1 MKSISSPL
9 LPSEQEQFEQQGY
22 LILRQLFQPAEVDFL
37 REHFMSLRES
47 GPQPCDETLLDMTHP
62 DPLKRYPRLM
72 MMHRWDEVALRF
84 LLDSRLRDVLTLLVQ
99 SEPFA
104 VQTMLY
110 FKPPH
115 ARGQALHQDNYFLR
129 VRPGTCIAAWLALDE
144 CDEAN
149 GCLQVLPGTQDW
161 PILCTVPADDT
172 QSFTSG
178 TVPVPADKTAVP
190 MLMQAGDVL
199 FFNGSLVH
207 GSMPNTTEDRFRRS
221 LIGHYI
227 VGAAEMVGRWYHPV
241 LRFDGSSVAL
251 ETSPGGTPCGVWSE
265 SQGQGDIALTGFELV
280 DPDTHE

>member
-1 MKSISSPL
+1 MQSISSPL

-37 REHFMSLRES
+37 REYFMNVRES
-47 GPQPCDETLLDMTHP
+47 GPQPCDETLLDMAHP

-84 LLDSRLRDVLTLLVQ
+84 LLDSRLRDVLTVLVQ

-161 PILCTVPADDT
+161 PILCTVP
-172 QSFTSG
+172 
-178 TVPVPADKTAVP
+178 
-190 MLMQAGDVL
+190 
-199 FFNGSLVH
+199 
-207 GSMPNTTEDRFRRS
+207 
-221 LIGHYI
+221 
-227 VGAAEMVGRWYHPV
+227 
-241 LRFDGSSVAL
+241 
-251 ETSPGGTPCGVWSE
+251 
-265 SQGQGDIALTGFELV
+265 
-280 DPDTHE
+280 

>member
-1 MKSISSPL
+1 MTTTATSL

-22 LILRQLFQPAEVDFL
+22 LLLKQLFQPAEVTFY
-37 REHFMSLRES
+37 REHFMRVRES
-47 GPQPCDETLLDMTHP
+47 GSQPGDEVPQDSFHP

-84 LLDSRLRDVLTLLVQ
+84 LLDSRLRDILTALLQ

-129 VRPGTCIAAWLALDE
+129 VRPGTCVAAWLALDD

-149 GCLQVLPGTQDW
+149 GCLQVLPGTQSW
-161 PILCTVPADDT
+161 PILCTVPADET
-172 QSFTSG
+172 QSFTANM
-178 TVPVPADKTAVP
+178 VPVPENITAVP
-190 MLMQAGDVL
+190 MRMQAGDVL

-227 VGAAEMVGRWYHPV
+227 VGEAEMVGRWYHPV
-241 LRFDGSSVAL
+241 LRFDGSPVAL
-251 ETSPGGTPCGVWSE
+251 ATSPGSTPCGVWSE
-265 SQGQGDIALTGFELV
+265 GQGDIALTGIEVV
-280 DPDTHE
+280 DPDMHE

>member
-1 MKSISSPL
+1 MTTIASPSWSSK
-9 LPSEQEQFEQQGY
+9 QTQFEEQGY
-22 LILRQLFQPAEVDFL
+22 LLLKQLFQPAEVSFFRD
-37 REHFMSLRES
+37 HFMHVREA
-47 GPQPCDETLLDMTHP
+47 GPQPGDEVPLDRAHP

-84 LLDSRLRDVLTLLVQ
+84 LLDSRLQDVLTTLLQ
-99 SEPFA
+99 CEPFA

-129 VRPGTCIAAWLALDE
+129 VRPGTCIAAWLALDD

-149 GCLQVLPGTQDW
+149 GCLQVLPGTQSW
-161 PILCTVPADDT
+161 PILCTVPADES
-172 QSFTSG
+172 QSFTQN
-178 TVPVPADKTAVP
+178 TIPVPAEKTVIP

-199 FFNGSLVH
+199 FFHGSLVH

-227 VGAAEMVGRWYHPV
+227 VGEAEMVGRWYQPV
-241 LRFDGSSVAL
+241 LRFDGSQVAL
-251 ETSPGGTPCGVWSE
+251 GTSPGSTPCGVWNE
-265 SQGQGDIALTGFELV
+265 SQDGIALNGFEVV

>member
-1 MKSISSPL
+1 MTVSSSSL

-22 LILRQLFQPAEVDFL
+22 LILRQLFQREEVNTF
-37 REHFMSLRES
+37 REHFMQVRER
-47 GPQPCDETLLDMTHP
+47 GPQPGDETPLDVTHP

-72 MMHRWDEVALRF
+72 MMHRWDEVALHF
-84 LLDSRLRDVLTLLVQ
+84 LLDARLHDVLVALVQ

-129 VRPGTCIAAWLALDE
+129 VRPGTCIAAWLALDD

-149 GCLQVLPGTQDW
+149 GCLQVLPATQSW
-161 PILCTVPADDT
+161 PILCTIPADET
-172 QSFTSG
+172 QSFTAN
-178 TVPVPADKTAVP
+178 TVPVPADKTALP
-190 MLMQAGDVL
+190 MVMQAGDVL

-207 GSMPNTTEDRFRRS
+207 GSMPNSTEDRFRRS

-227 VGAAEMVGRWYHPV
+227 VGEAEMVGRWYHPV
-241 LRFDGSSVAL
+241 LRFDGSDVTL
-251 ETSPGGTPCGVWSE
+251 GTSPGSTPCGVWNE
-265 SQGQGDIALTGFELV
+265 DQGQTRIVLTGTEVV
-280 DPDTHE
+280 DPDAHE

>member
-1 MKSISSPL
+1 MAITVSSL

-22 LILRQLFQPAEVDFL
+22 LILKQLFQPAEVNFFRD
-37 REHFMSLRES
+37 HFMRVRES
-47 GPQPCDETLLDMTHP
+47 GPQPGDEVPLDRTHP

-84 LLDSRLRDVLTLLVQ
+84 LLDSRLRDVLTTLLQ
-99 SEPFA
+99 REPLA

-129 VRPGTCIAAWLALDE
+129 VRPGTCMAAWLALDD

-149 GCLQVLPGTQDW
+149 GCLQVLPRTQSW
-161 PILCTVPADDT
+161 PLLCTVPADDT
-172 QSFTSG
+172 QSFTTN
-178 TVPVPADKTAVP
+178 TVPVPANKTAVP
-190 MLMQAGDVL
+190 MFMQAGDVL

-207 GSMPNTTEDRFRRS
+207 GSTPNTTEDRFRRS

-227 VGAAEMVGRWYHPV
+227 VGEAEMVGRWYHPV
-241 LRFDGSSVAL
+241 LRFDGSQVAL
-251 ETSPGGTPCGVWSE
+251 ETSPGSTPCGVWSE
-265 SQGQGDIALTGFELV
+265 GQDEIALTSFEIV
-280 DPDTHE
+280 DPDMHE